1 MAKSRKQKFKPSAH
15 TPYHRP
21 SKAHDHAVKH
31 AAKNQ
36 KSGPLRQHQIP
47 TIPFEPIHRIL
58 LVGEGDFSFAHS
70 LYTSHH
76 CENLTA
82 TCLDS
87 ATTLAEKYPQSTRHI
102 QELENAT
109 SKDETAKAKILF
121 GVDATKLGKGGLGS
135 GGKEVKKGDFD
146 RIVFNFPHV
155 GGLTKDVNRQV
166 RHNQGIAGLLVNF
179 FKAALPLLASNGSII
194 LTIFESEPYSLW
206 NVRDLARHVHLKV
219 GRSFKFQAEAYPG
232 YKHARTLGN
241 IEGGGGWKGE
251 TRAART
257 YVFEKQDGEGR
268 QEQETSRKGKSS
280 GSSDSD
286 EDD

>member
-1 MAKSRKQKFKPSAH
+1 MVARRRWVNSSNARSITLHNLSRGTCFRPSTLQAKRMAKSRKQKFKLSAH

-21 SKAHDHAVKH
+21 SKTHDHAVKH
-31 AAKNQ
+31 APKNQ
-36 KSGPLRQHQIP
+36 ISGPQRQHQIP
-47 TIPFEPIHRIL
+47 TIPFEPTHRIL

-82 TCLDS
+82 TCFDS

-109 SKDETAKAKILF
+109 SKDETVKAKILF

-166 RHNQGIAGLLVNF
+166 RHNQGGHPPAIMRPNRSIGGLDISSNQASQNF
-179 FKAALPLLASNGSII
+179 
-194 LTIFESEPYSLW
+194 
-206 NVRDLARHVHLKV
+206 
-219 GRSFKFQAEAYPG
+219 
-232 YKHARTLGN
+232 
-241 IEGGGGWKGE
+241 
-251 TRAART
+251 
-257 YVFEKQDGEGR
+257 
-268 QEQETSRKGKSS
+268 
-280 GSSDSD
+280 
-286 EDD
+286 